1 MESRSQG
8 SPEGSPHPRHFV
20 KALDGKV
27 HIRDPRDRR
36 WWSECMTLCKER
48 VPVDTVEDPEMI
60 CQKCLMWET
69 SKPREGT

>member
-1 MESRSQG
+1 
-8 SPEGSPHPRHFV
+8 
-20 KALDGKV
+20 
-27 HIRDPRDRR
+27 
-36 WWSECMTLCKER
+36 MTLCKER